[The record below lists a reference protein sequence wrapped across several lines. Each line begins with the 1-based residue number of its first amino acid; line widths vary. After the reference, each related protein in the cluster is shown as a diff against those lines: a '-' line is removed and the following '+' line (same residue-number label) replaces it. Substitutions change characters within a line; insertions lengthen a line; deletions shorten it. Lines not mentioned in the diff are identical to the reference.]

1 MNSFLSIGAY
11 PLLDDIKIQVINVF
25 DLLLTIDMMSLKMPH
40 SSESNLQAFDP
51 LHNSN
56 TNKDE
61 NDSEQESLDGLN
73 FGYQNA
79 QFYEGMM
86 MQTH

>member
-1 MNSFLSIGAY
+1 
-11 PLLDDIKIQVINVF
+11 
-25 DLLLTIDMMSLKMPH
+25 MMSMKMPNP
-40 SSESNLQAFDP
+40 SESNLQDFDP

-56 TNKDE
+56 TNKGE
-61 NDSEQESLDGLN
+61 KDSEQESLDGLN

-86 MQTH
+86 MCKYIKISF